1 MSDPI
6 ACPAC
11 QEVKAPALRIGT
23 IAICGAC
30 GASLIVNGDGT
41 IRRAVAL
48 DLDALMPG
56 DRATLTKARSK
67 LARPE
72 RKP

>member
-6 ACPAC
+6 ACPSC
-11 QEVKAPALRIGT
+11 HEVRAPAARVGT
-23 IAICGAC
+23 IAICGFC
-30 GASLIVNGDGT
+30 GSSLVVNGDGT

-48 DLDALMPG
+48 DLESLMPS
-56 DRATLTKARSK
+56 DRSDLTKARSK
-67 LARPE
+67 IARPT